1 MGFLPSLRS
10 LSLQVLAALVITA
23 QLSDASPA
31 IAAWWT
37 YNGAHNGPQLIVQNL
52 TTLAIQYSAC
62 NSTGTPIYPVDQ
74 PNVLPI
80 VDAFKP
86 KNNTALSGVA
96 TGKDDKGITM

>member
-1 MGFLPSLRS
+1 

-31 IAAWWT
+31 IAAWWKD
-37 YNGAHNGPQLIVQNL
+37 NGPQLLVQNL

-62 NSTGTPIYPVDQ
+62 NSIDTPIYPVDQ

-96 TGKDDKGITM
+96 SGYDDKGRITT